1 MPYLRHSDLRR
12 FSDAV
17 GELDGTL
24 PRDVL
29 LSERLLRT
37 VAELVPVDRVS
48 YNEVD
53 RATGMVITAHSL
65 SEPPSPALV
74 ASLNRHIHEH
84 PCFVHLDRRAAHP
97 PPLKL
102 SDFLS
107 QRQFR
112 SLGLYSEHF
121 RLYKIHYQL
130 GLNFAVTPQRR
141 ISFGLNR
148 GARDFSEEDRLLMT
162 LLRRHLAAAYLR
174 ARDAAEVEAALA
186 IRDAALASM
195 DAALV
200 LFDARGEIVYRTV
213 YAAELLERYDR
224 LAVEGAAGADPIPIH
239 LWARRQIAGLANG
252 TGTGSVRSASARLM
266 VERQGRQLT
275 AVLTPAPRQGGWH
288 LLRLVEQGLAPDA
301 RALQSL
307 GLGARQSDVLFW
319 LARGKRNAEIAVICK
334 MHPTTVSTHLRQIFA
349 KLGVETRTAAAAL
362 AWEVIS
368 DAQNGLVGDSSR
380 AHHATLPAAT
390 S

>member
-1 MPYLRHSDLRR
+1 MPYLRHTDLRR
-12 FSDAV
+12 FSEAV
-17 GELDGTL
+17 GELTGPL
-24 PRDVL
+24 PRDIP

-37 VAELVPVDRVS
+37 VAQLVPVDRVS

-53 RATGMVITAHSL
+53 RAGGRVITAHSL
-65 SEPPSPALV
+65 SEPPSPELV

-84 PCFVHLDRRAAHP
+84 PCFVHLDRRADHP
-97 PPLKL
+97 PPLKV

-148 GARDFSEEDRLLMT
+148 GSRDFSEEDRLLMT
-162 LLRRHLAAAYLR
+162 LLRRHLAAVYVR
-174 ARDAAEVEAALA
+174 ASAAAEHAAALA
-186 IRDAALASM
+186 LRDAALASM

-200 LFDARGEIVYRTV
+200 LFDAAGEIVYRTV
-213 YAAELLERYDR
+213 LAAELMERHDR
-224 LAVEGAAGADPIPIH
+224 PDPDGGPSAATPLRA
-239 LWARRQIAGLANG
+239 WARRQIALAG
-252 TGTGSVRSASARLM
+252 PGPGPMRSGGPARL
-266 VERQGRQLT
+266 VIERDGRQLT
-275 AVLTPAPRQGGWH
+275 ATFAPAPREGGWH
-288 LLRLVEQGLAPDA
+288 LLRLLEQGTAPTS
-301 RALQSL
+301 RPLQAL

-319 LARGKRNAEIAVICK
+319 LARGKRNAEIALICR

-349 KLGVETRTAAAAL
+349 KLGVETRTAAAAV
-362 AWEVIS
+362 AWEIMAE
-368 DAQNGLVGDSSR
+368 AQNAPGR
-380 AHHATLPAAT
+380 PAEGKPPGE
-390 S
+390 